1 MGGYQSA
8 RRERST
14 RALAGRR
21 YFQSLED
28 VAQVGK
34 ILVGQPSER
43 RARWTSRMAEDVHR
57 RLHYRDFEPAA
68 ALPQL
73 VERPHHAPV
82 VLAKTLE
89 VAGRCQPV
97 QLSRSLRPETRQ

>member
-8 RRERST
+8 SGEWSAG
-14 RALAGRR
+14 ALGRRR

-43 RARWTSRMAEDVHR
+43 RARWTSRMPEDVHR
-57 RLHYRDFEPAA
+57 RLHYRDFEAAA

-82 VLAKTLE
+82 VLAKTFE
-89 VAGRCQPV
+89 VSGRCQPV
-97 QLSRSLRPETRQ
+97 QFSRSLRPETP